1 MTDVSADAPTAG
13 SNKRKRS
20 IWFHL
25 HFWVGWIAALPIALV
40 CLTGT
45 ILVFEGD
52 LFRWEHKEHFQLDV
66 TDSPLS
72 VAEVLNAYQSADPP
86 LRVNHLGIPRSP
98 EHSYSA
104 YCTELRPDGNRGGRV
119 FLNPYTGTLTWMSDG
134 FSISHLMIDIHRHL
148 AAGRLGQ
155 QIAAISSLVLAI
167 TCVIGLVLW
176 WPLRGRTFVR
186 ALKRGQALDW
196 HNALGL
202 VAIAPL
208 IIMAITGITFTWGRH
223 IWPLLEDIQGSPTQ
237 QERPTVV
244 VPANAEKLGAGTIV
258 ETAVVL
264 MGDAR
269 WTGYQPSNG
278 EASAHAFFYTENGK
292 TLRIFIDPYTGREI
306 KQADVEL
313 AGPFTWYRKNFGR
326 LHTLGPYHL
335 FARIVWGIFSGVGTV
350 LVITGIWVSVKRWR
364 RRG

>member
-20 IWFHL
+20 FWFHL

-119 FLNPYTGTLTWMSDG
+119 FLNPYTGALTWMSDG
-134 FSISHLMIDIHRHL
+134 FSI
-148 AAGRLGQ
+148 
-155 QIAAISSLVLAI
+155 
-167 TCVIGLVLW
+167 
-176 WPLRGRTFVR
+176 
-186 ALKRGQALDW
+186 
-196 HNALGL
+196 
-202 VAIAPL
+202 
-208 IIMAITGITFTWGRH
+208 
-223 IWPLLEDIQGSPTQ
+223 
-237 QERPTVV
+237 
-244 VPANAEKLGAGTIV
+244 
-258 ETAVVL
+258 
-264 MGDAR
+264 
-269 WTGYQPSNG
+269 
-278 EASAHAFFYTENGK
+278 
-292 TLRIFIDPYTGREI
+292 
-306 KQADVEL
+306 
-313 AGPFTWYRKNFGR
+313 
-326 LHTLGPYHL
+326 
-335 FARIVWGIFSGVGTV
+335 
-350 LVITGIWVSVKRWR
+350 
-364 RRG
+364 